1 MSKKEEKAQLKESQ
15 SLLEFYKLHKDT
27 IASCTLGAF
36 CITLDRPT
44 TRNLRE
50 MLVIQVVPNPA
61 STRPETAF
69 RVTDAK
75 IMSLDSPETIEHF
88 GQSQCEHFRKYLVE
102 VAKMNERVGN
112 IGGFMVVLETN
123 SIKYYEPVS
132 FKRPPVLLPS
142 SNPDDIPLRLTWRQS
157 LIRTLNS
164 VMPCSFDASGNLVI
178 MLGGGHVLLV
188 VVKTQIPETGNNKK
202 METKGRD
209 YRFLQTT
216 SSSYE
221 RGTAKLI
228 FRGGH
233 ILLCLTAFATGEGKM
248 S

>member
-1 MSKKEEKAQLKESQ
+1 MPTKPKLTPLCHNPACMRIGSNADGEPLLKCSGCKNVFYCNRECQASAWKDHKKHCGPRPNAMSKKEEKAQLKESQ

-164 VMPCSFDASGNLVI
+164 
-178 MLGGGHVLLV
+178 
-188 VVKTQIPETGNNKK
+188 
-202 METKGRD
+202 GRID
-209 YRFLQTT
+209 F
-216 SSSYE
+216 
-221 RGTAKLI
+221 
-228 FRGGH
+228 
-233 ILLCLTAFATGEGKM
+233 
-248 S
+248 